1 MQTHIETWIIEQKFS
16 RQVGQLFDES
26 IICFKHGAYR
36 ASLLFSYLA
45 FITHIKEILIKSNNP
60 NPTNPGRWTN
70 IQNEIQDD
78 DKWEK
83 RVFEE
88 LTNSSNPIFDIKEDL
103 RQQIKY
109 WKDRRNDCAHF
120 KNNEIEYH
128 TIETFWSFLKSNINK
143 ITVEGGKASLINKF
157 EKHFDPTQTPPNK
170 NFDHLVIEIHS
181 AIDIAEF
188 DSFIDELNNIL
199 DPYGFQ
205 EYDILRIY
213 NKIFELC
220 SDQFKEKLALYIKSK
235 NLDIEFLS
243 KYPDKVGEFGYS
255 DSDVRKMWKTRLFKP
270 NDKMFVFEIYSI
282 LIRNG
287 LIPQDQLGEA
297 FTQLFDKYEQTSH
310 HIPTDMLIKTSLI
323 NPVLGDIIYK
333 KAIVENDLS
342 SFMWVNSK
350 CDFIAFYIENFPLKK
365 ETIESVCKMVTRS
378 NYSYWLEEKI
388 KSLFSENPTLK
399 NDFNSIAT
407 QNGINVPTQ
416 FQ

>member
-1 MQTHIETWIIEQKFS
+1 MQTHIEVWTTEQKFS
-16 RQVGQLFDES
+16 RQVRLLFEES
-26 IICFKHGAYR
+26 IICYKHGAYR

-60 NPTNPGRWTN
+60 NTSNAGRWTN

-128 TIETFWSFLKSNINK
+128 TVETFWSFLKSNINK
-143 ITVEGGKASLINKF
+143 ITVEGGIASLINKF

-170 NFDHLVIEIHS
+170 NFDHLVLEIHS

-188 DSFIDELNNIL
+188 DTFLDEISNKL
-199 DPYGFQ
+199 DPYGIQ
-205 EYDILRIY
+205 EYDIFRIH

-220 SDQFKEKLALYIKSK
+220 SEQFKEKLSNYIKTK
-235 NLDIEFLS
+235 NFDIEFLS
-243 KYPDKVGEFGYS
+243 NYPDKVGEMKYS
-255 DSDVRKMWKTRLFKP
+255 ESEIRKLWKTRLFNP
-270 NDKMFVFEIYSI
+270 NDKRFVFEIYSI
-282 LIRNG
+282 LIRNS
-287 LIPQDQLGEA
+287 LIPNEQLEEA
-297 FTQLFDKYEQTSH
+297 FTQLFEKYEQPSLH
-310 HIPTDMLIKTSLI
+310 FPTDIQIKASLI
-323 NPVLGDIIYK
+323 NPILGEIIYK
-333 KAIVENDLS
+333 KAIVDNDLS

-350 CDFIAFYIENFPLKK
+350 CDFIAFYVENFPLKK

-388 KSLFSENPTLK
+388 KALLSGNTTLK
-399 NDFNSIAT
+399 NEFNRIAN
-407 QNGINVPTQ
+407 QNAINVPTQ